1 MAISEKNR
9 ELVPIFSSQVIT
21 KYEQFSYKGLE
32 ADVSDIIK
40 NATEVDP
47 ETGQKKFIPLT
58 DGLHG
63 IASGYKGEEEG
74 QRFEGKL

>member
-1 MAISEKNR
+1 
-9 ELVPIFSSQVIT
+9 
-21 KYEQFSYKGLE
+21 LE
-32 ADVSDIIK
+32 ADVGDIIK
-40 NATEVDP
+40 NATEMDP